1 MTHRPIERQ
10 LTVSSEL
17 VPFQEIDVYAKESG
31 YITEL
36 NVDYGTR
43 VKTGQLMAVL
53 EIPEL
58 KIQLAQDAAAVKNQE
73 DVVQQAQHQ
82 VDRATALVKP
92 YKLQYDR
99 IKTVAET
106 KPGLVAQQE
115 VDDWQGKFEGAE
127 AQLEVAKSALLSAQ
141 SVLAAA
147 QAKEERDK
155 VLFDYARIN
164 APFSGVVTQR
174 YANYGTLVQ
183 AGTSSSNNVLPICKL
198 SEDDKFRLVIPVPES
213 YVKFIHVGDAVDVN
227 VPSLEKHFPG
237 RVMRFSTDV
246 AEDTR
251 TMHTEVDVENP
262 QRLLMPGMY
271 ADAVLTLEHKNN
283 ALSVP
288 LQAVNHEATRDTV
301 YVVTSDNKIEIRPVQ
316 LGLQSSSYAE
326 VLSGVNDGDHVVV
339 SDRAALKA
347 GATVQPHPVEMTEY
361 QPQSQ

>member
-99 IKTVAET
+99 IKTVSEA

-147 QAKEERDK
+147 QAKVR
-155 VLFDYARIN
+155 A
-164 APFSGVVTQR
+164 GQ
-174 YANYGTLVQ
+174 GTVRVRQ
-183 AGTSSSNNVLPICKL
+183 DSPRL
-198 SEDDKFRLVIPVPES
+198 S
-213 YVKFIHVGDAVDVN
+213 
-227 VPSLEKHFPG
+227 
-237 RVMRFSTDV
+237 
-246 AEDTR
+246 
-251 TMHTEVDVENP
+251 TEW
-262 QRLLMPGMY
+262 
-271 ADAVLTLEHKNN
+271 
-283 ALSVP
+283 
-288 LQAVNHEATRDTV
+288 
-301 YVVTSDNKIEIRPVQ
+301 
-316 LGLQSSSYAE
+316 
-326 VLSGVNDGDHVVV
+326 
-339 SDRAALKA
+339 
-347 GATVQPHPVEMTEY
+347 
-361 QPQSQ
+361 